1 MVGEGLLV
9 GGRVP
14 RVWKSVAI
22 VLRHRRLGDADRIVT
37 LLTPGRGKVDV
48 VAKGLLRSKSKLAGH
63 LEPLTQCEVVLAHGR
78 SMDLVTQAQTVEP
91 FVGLHGSLELL
102 SSAMYLLE
110 LADRFTVEH
119 GDAGDVYEL
128 LDVGL
133 QRLARGDGVQLV
145 TRGFELGLLAATG
158 FRPELERCVVTG
170 EAVAADEAWWS
181 VSGGGVV
188 SAAGLPRHA
197 EAVRIDGRVLR
208 VLRAFQSLPYEEAG
222 RIRIDPE
229 LAGRLEQ
236 VMHGFVRAQAERDL
250 KSAEF
255 VSESRRVTLATQVGD
270 AAGEVVEGGGEDG
283 VGDEVEEPEGAG
295 GAIDTAWGDGPLG

>member
-1 MVGEGLLV
+1 M

-14 RVWKSVAI
+14 RVTKTAAI

-37 LLTPGRGKVDV
+37 LLTPRRGKVDV

-63 LEPLTQCEVVLAHGR
+63 LEPLTLSEVVLAHGR

-91 FVGLHGSLELL
+91 FVALHGDLELL

-119 GDAGDVYEL
+119 ADAADVYEL
-128 LDVGL
+128 LHVAL
-133 QRLARGDGVQLV
+133 QQLARGDGVQLV
-145 TRGFELGLLAATG
+145 TRRYELVLLAATG
-158 FRPELERCVVTG
+158 FRPELEHCIITG
-170 EAVAADEAWWS
+170 NPVPADKAWWS

-188 SAAGLPRHA
+188 SEAGLSRLP
-197 EAVRIDGRVLR
+197 EASRIEARVLR
-208 VLRAFQSLPYEEAG
+208 VLRAFQTLPYEEAG

-236 VMHGFVRAQAERDL
+236 VMHAFVRAQAERDL
-250 KSAEF
+250 KSADF
-255 VSESRRVTLATQVGD
+255 VSESRRVSLPT
-270 AAGEVVEGGGEDG
+270 
-283 VGDEVEEPEGAG
+283 
-295 GAIDTAWGDGPLG
+295 DTADQTSQ

>member
-1 MVGEGLLV
+1 LVELVGEGLLV
-9 GGRVP
+9 EGRVP

-22 VLRHRRLGDADRIVT
+22 VLRHRRLEDADRIVT
-37 LLTPGRGKVDV
+37 LLTPRLGKVDV
-48 VAKGLLRSKSKLAGH
+48 VAKGVLRSKSKLAGH
-63 LEPLTQCEVVLAHGR
+63 LEPLTQCEVLLAHGR

-91 FVGLHGSLELL
+91 FVSLHGSLELL
-102 SSAMYLLE
+102 SSGMYLLE

-170 EAVAADEAWWS
+170 EAVSADEAWWS

-188 SAAGLPRHA
+188 STAGLTRHA
-197 EAVRIDGRVLR
+197 EAVRIDARVLR
-208 VLRAFQSLPYEEAG
+208 VLRAFQSVPYEEAG

-236 VMHGFVRAQAERDL
+236 VMHGFVRAQAERNL

-255 VSESRRVTLATQVGD
+255 VAESRRVTLASTPSGRFWRS
-270 AAGEVVEGGGEDG
+270 GEGESEG
-283 VGDEVEEPEGAG
+283 VARDEVGE
-295 GAIDTAWGDGPLG
+295 

>member
-1 MVGEGLLV
+1 M

>member
-1 MVGEGLLV
+1 M

-37 LLTPGRGKVDV
+37 LLTRRRGKLDV
-48 VAKGLLRSKSKLAGH
+48 VAKGLLRPSSKLAGH
-63 LEPLTQCEVVLAHGR
+63 LEPLTQCSVVLAHGR
-78 SMDLVTQAQTVEP
+78 SLDLVTQAQTVEP
-91 FVGLHGSLELL
+91 FVALHGNLELL

-119 GDAGDVYEL
+119 ADAGDVYDL
-128 LDVGL
+128 LDVSL

-145 TRGFELGLLAATG
+145 TRRFELGLLAATG

-170 EAVAADEAWWS
+170 EVVPANEAWWS
-181 VSGGGVV
+181 VSAGGVV
-188 SAAGLPRHA
+188 SAAGLARHA
-197 EAVRIDGRVLR
+197 EAVRINALVLR

-222 RIRIDPE
+222 QIRINPE

-250 KSAEF
+250 KSGEF
-255 VSESRRVTLATQVGD
+255 VSESRRVTLASDFSGRSWRSDEDTE
-270 AAGEVVEGGGEDG
+270 GESGE
-283 VGDEVEEPEGAG
+283 PAR
-295 GAIDTAWGDGPLG
+295 

>member
-1 MVGEGLLV
+1 M

-14 RVWKSVAI
+14 RVTKSVAI

-37 LLTPGRGKVDV
+37 LLTPHRGKLDV

-63 LEPLTQCEVVLAHGR
+63 LEPLTQSEVVLAHGR

-91 FVGLHGSLELL
+91 FVALHGDLELL

-119 GDAGDVYEL
+119 ADAQDVYEL
-128 LDVGL
+128 LDVAL

-145 TRGFELGLLAATG
+145 TRRFELGLLEATG
-158 FRPELERCVVTG
+158 FRPELEHCLVTG
-170 EAVAADEAWWS
+170 ESVPADEASWS
-181 VSGGGVV
+181 VTGGGVV
-188 SAAGLPRHA
+188 SRAGLAKHP
-197 EAVRIDGRVLR
+197 EAVPIEARVLR

-222 RIRIDPE
+222 RIRIDPD

-236 VMHGFVRAQAERDL
+236 VMHAFVRAQAERDL

-255 VSESRRVTLATQVGD
+255 VSESRRVALSGRSSPS
-270 AAGEVVEGGGEDG
+270 GGTPPPA
-283 VGDEVEEPEGAG
+283 DEN
-295 GAIDTAWGDGPLG
+295 GAIEGDGEATPDSGGLAGAEPQ